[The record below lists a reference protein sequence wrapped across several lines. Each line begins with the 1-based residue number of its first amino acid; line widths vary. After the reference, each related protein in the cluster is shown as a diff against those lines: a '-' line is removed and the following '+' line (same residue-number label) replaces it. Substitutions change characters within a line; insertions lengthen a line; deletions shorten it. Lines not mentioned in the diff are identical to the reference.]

1 MTVFDDPA
9 FDDHELVTFA
19 RDATTGLNAIIA
31 VHNTSRGPG
40 LGGCRMWS
48 YPNTAAAVTDALRLA
63 RGMTYKAALA
73 ELPMG
78 GGKSVIMGD
87 PARDKTPELFRSMGR
102 AVDAV
107 GGRYKVAEDVGIDVA
122 DVAEMANET
131 SYVAGMPV
139 KDSDGDPS
147 PATAH
152 GVFHGMRAA
161 VRHRFGRDSLDGLRV
176 AVQGAGAVGEKLVP
190 YLVEDGAQVTIA
202 DLDGA
207 RAQRV
212 ADRYGLDVCDV
223 TEILGAPVDILS
235 PCALGGIL
243 DDQSIPHIRAGIVA
257 GAANNQ
263 LAEDRHGDALE
274 SRGILYVPDYA
285 INSGG
290 IIHISHEGPGYDR
303 QRAFDHVAR
312 IGETITEILER
323 AARTGEPTATA
334 ADRIAES
341 RFAHPNPRIA
351 RTA

>member
-31 VHNTSRGPG
+31 VHNTSRGPA
-40 LGGCRMWS
+40 LGGCRMWA
-48 YPNTAAAVTDALRLA
+48 YPDTAAAVTDALRLA

-122 DVAEMANET
+122 DVAEMANTT

-152 GVFHGMRAA
+152 GVFYGMRAA
-161 VRHRFGRDSLDGLRV
+161 VRHKLGRDGLAGLRV

-190 YLVEDGAQVTIA
+190 YLVEDGAEVVIA
-202 DLDGA
+202 DLDAA
-207 RAQRV
+207 RARRV
-212 ADRYGLDVCDV
+212 AERHGLTVRGVD
-223 TEILGAPVDILS
+223 EILAAPVDILS

-243 DDQSIPHIRAGIVA
+243 NDETIPQIRAGIIA

-263 LAEDRHGDALE
+263 LVADRHGPALE
-274 SRGILYVPDYA
+274 ARGILYAPDYA

-290 IIHISHEGPGYDR
+290 IIHISHEGPDYDR
-303 QRAFDHVAR
+303 RRAFAHVAR
-312 IGETITEILER
+312 IGETITEIFER
-323 AARTGEPTATA
+323 AAQTGEPPATA
-334 ADRIAES
+334 ADRLAET
-341 RFAHPNPRIA
+341 RFTHPNPRIA
-351 RTA
+351 RAT